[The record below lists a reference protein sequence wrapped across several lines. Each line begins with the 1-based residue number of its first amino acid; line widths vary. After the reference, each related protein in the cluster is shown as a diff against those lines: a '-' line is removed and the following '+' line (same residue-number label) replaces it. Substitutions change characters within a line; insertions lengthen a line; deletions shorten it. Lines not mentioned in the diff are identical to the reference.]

1 MNEAA
6 LVRSEAI
13 VEASGV
19 APRLEALLPVG
30 VRPRQLGV
38 HTLLV
43 GICLALADGRPAHLT
58 ARARR
63 ADRPR

>member
-38 HTLLV
+38 HALLV

-58 ARARR
+58 RVHGAL
-63 ADRPR
+63 DRPR

>member
-38 HTLLV
+38 H
-43 GICLALADGRPAHLT
+43 ALWSASASPSQTAARPISRVCT
-58 ARARR
+58 AR
-63 ADRPR
+63 